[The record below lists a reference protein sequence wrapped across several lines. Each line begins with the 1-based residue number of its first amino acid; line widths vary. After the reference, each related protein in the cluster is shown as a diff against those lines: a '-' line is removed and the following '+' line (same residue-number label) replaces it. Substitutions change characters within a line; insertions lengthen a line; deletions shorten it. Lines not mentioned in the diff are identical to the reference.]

1 MPLVFEGNGMWQM
14 KLGLSTKTKAASYA
28 LEKYNNIM
36 ITSPALKPEERAK
49 VQKAVIDTQRAL
61 TEARTYWITA
71 GLTEREMWHGKPF
84 APTFWQVF
92 QEGQKII
99 AAGLQDKSV
108 LEDIWAHAELAAR
121 DNAEHNKG
129 PGLCNAKQPLG
140 AGLPPGKFLITHE
153 CKDKEYVKATQ
164 LELKSEA
171 VHLDLNNEVQVKAV
185 TTALVARYKK
195 HIAKQVE
202 LQKKRLALK
211 EGLVGAA
218 ADKIIDQIPKINS
231 FKQVAAILEAVD
243 AGVNAQKI
251 TKTWDKEDKPAG
263 VYGLMHMG
271 AKPATMQTLENS
283 RIHLVK
289 DRGFE
294 YLDQPEGGKYRFT
307 LVSSCLARRPP
318 LVPLTENEGTIEFF
332 NKELSPK
339 LTRFIKVVIET
350 ADRCVYEI
358 TIQPFHGMNTSV
370 ICPFFAKSR
379 QDPSIS
385 MSDFATRD
393 YSVYQV
399 QPYAIQGK
407 ADFEQAMSHVL
418 LTAQNPAVKR
428 LLNVLPQKSQN
439 NLILGGNLFP
449 DSRVYYSASNAE
461 SGGVSV
467 YFVCFAG
474 QILGV
479 EMLSPSIGRHLWT
492 DNVNPVKPPPL
503 VAFRGRPR
511 REGGGKGKKSNQWL
525 KSVKTAMIYIKEL
538 TDKDEYKINN
548 VPKVIE
554 VKGIPDKQNKV
565 SVRFNLTDVG
575 SLVYESEGL
584 STKLELRPAKREFG
598 NNITISWNIN
608 LKKIDG
614 NVQMIGFKIQ
624 SPSNINGSPSN
635 ALIQKEK
642 NMWKFERDIH
652 GDANPLEIVNELEI
666 SDPKEGGRTP
676 NKTEISVENVKPA
689 STWSMPKVAK
699 ASLYSPD
706 YPNKSEIMEGKIP
719 SSIVVDGLPE
729 GGNFTGK
736 HVFNLLDSK
745 TLTYR
750 CVLADRN
757 KAYGERAAVILRP
770 AATNWGNI
778 EWEFIRVRDH
788 YNLTTNHLMD
798 DDDEVIGIKRN
809 MWGNIPSIL
818 FQKAKQSWE
827 FSKNIYGGEPKSD
840 VLELTFQLE
849 SEEMDLDTYTEGPHN
864 ISLPDVLSTPI
875 SNRKQF
881 NKTIQ
886 YPGSSSNA
894 TVSVVVPEEM
904 RGFKKGGLYTDEF
917 EYRHQMPNNQI
928 PRTIIVH
935 GIPIR
940 DEIIRNVQFN
950 LENPATLFYKSVDA
964 PDLRLNLRVPVQGE
978 SADELIG
985 WELYVVTTGK
995 LQKLIAKKSGEVEG
1009 ERISYLFQ
1017 NDGECIWDFKM
1028 NAFEQPLGVDKQL
1041 KLTFEIPAQTF
1052 VQGNPEIDA
1061 TKLRD
1066 VTRKYIRDE
1075 FPLPLQP
1082 RRLSSRPAPAPWA
1095 SPAVDMESLMASI
1108 DDIKR
1113 ALNEVHLSARPRV

>member
-1 MPLVFEGNGMWQM
+1 MWQM
-14 KLGLSTKTKAASYA
+14 KLDLSTKTKAASYA
-28 LEKYNNIM
+28 LKKYNNIM
-36 ITSPALKPEERAK
+36 ITSLALKPEERAR
-49 VQKAVIDTQRAL
+49 VQKTVIDTQRAL

-71 GLTEREMWHGKPF
+71 GLTEREMWHGNPF

-99 AAGLQDKSV
+99 ATGLQDKSV
-108 LEDIWAHAELAAR
+108 LEDIWAHAELNAR
-121 DNAEHNKG
+121 YNAEHNKG

-243 AGVNAQKI
+243 AGVNAEKI
-251 TKTWDKEDKPAG
+251 SQTWAKADKAG
-263 VYGLMHMG
+263 AVFALMQLG
-271 AKPATMQTLENS
+271 AKPATMQTLES
-283 RIHLVK
+283 SKIHLVEDK
-289 DRGFE
+289 GFE
-294 YLDQPEGGKYRFT
+294 YIDQPEGGAYTFT

-318 LVPLTENEGTIEFF
+318 PIPLTENEGTIEFF
-332 NKELSPK
+332 NTVLSPK
-339 LTRFIKVVIET
+339 LTRFIKVVIQT
-350 ADRCVYEI
+350 PDRCVYEI

-379 QDPSIS
+379 QDPSIG

-418 LTAQNPAVKR
+418 LTAQNTAVKR
-428 LLNVLPQKSQN
+428 LLNVLPPKSQN

-511 REGGGKGKKSNQWL
+511 REGGGKGKKLNQWL

-538 TDKDEYKINN
+538 TDEDEYKINN
-548 VPKVIE
+548 VPNVIE
-554 VKGIPDKQNKV
+554 VKGIPDKKNKV
-565 SVRFNLTDVG
+565 SVRFKLVDVG

-584 STKLELRPAKREFG
+584 STNLELRPAKREFG
-598 NNITISWNIN
+598 NNVTISWNIN
-608 LKKIDG
+608 LKKTDG

-624 SPSNINGSPSN
+624 SPSNIHGSPSN

-652 GDANPLEIVNELEI
+652 GDAHPLEVVNELEI

-676 NKTEISVENVKPA
+676 KKTEISVENVKPA
-689 STWSMPKVAK
+689 STWSLPRLAT

-750 CVLADRN
+750 CVLTVRN

-770 AATNWGNI
+770 AAINFGNI
-778 EWEFIRVRDH
+778 EWEFIRVKDH

-798 DDDEVIGIKRN
+798 DDDEVIGMKRN

-818 FQKAKQSWE
+818 FQKAKQSWG

-849 SEEMDLDTYTEGPHN
+849 SEEMDSDPYTEGAHN

-875 SNRKQF
+875 SNRGQY

-917 EYRHQMPNNQI
+917 EYRYQMPNNQI

-940 DEIIRNVQFN
+940 DEIIRSVQFN
-950 LENPATLFYKSVDA
+950 LENPATLFYKSADA

-978 SADELIG
+978 PVDELIG

-995 LQKLIAKKSGEVEG
+995 IQKLIAKKSSEVEG
-1009 ERISYLFQ
+1009 ERISYLLQ
-1017 NDGECIWDFKM
+1017 NDGGCIWDFKM
-1028 NAFEQPLGVDKQL
+1028 NAFEQPLAVGKQF
-1041 KLTFEIPAQTF
+1041 KLTFEIQAHTF

-1066 VTRKYIRDE
+1066 VTKRYVRDE
-1075 FPLPLQP
+1075 FLLPLQP

-1108 DDIKR
+1108 NDIKR
-1113 ALNEVHLSARPRV
+1113 ALNEVHLSARPRVPND